1 MTLESGL
8 RCPTNLPILEDDP
21 DRWLDEC
28 LCRLLIHC
36 PRRAP
41 AERLLLGDCD
51 KQFDVHPNQITSWKR
66 NLKGASLMF
75 SDLSAPPRQKL
86 VDPLHLVV
94 GDVANTTVQPSLRID
109 AIALG

>member
-1 MTLESGL
+1 
-8 RCPTNLPILEDDP
+8 
-21 DRWLDEC
+21 
-28 LCRLLIHC
+28 
-36 PRRAP
+36 
-41 AERLLLGDCD
+41 
-51 KQFDVHPNQITSWKR
+51 
-66 NLKGASLMF
+66 MF